1 MEQKD
6 TQSINPSGEKEAQNA
21 SEAGAAEA
29 VEVQNA
35 SGPDAVDAIETQDA
49 SGVNTAEAVEAQNI
63 SGADTAKAQDAS
75 EAGTAEVQS
84 ISGADAAETQNAS
97 EVGAAE
103 MQSISGADAAETM
116 NAPATGAEGS
126 EAGSGVSVTEPEKT
140 PDTDVRLAGSNREG
154 VKGSPSVGAVEL
166 PSLELLEAELKKEQY
181 KRSYRRVLKS
191 TAFSLM
197 VVAAVAVLIAVLL
210 LPVLQISGTSMTDT
224 LQNEDIVVAVN
235 SSKFKTGDVVAFYYN
250 NNILIKRVIA
260 SSGDWVDIDEDGNVY
275 VNEVKLDEPYVKEL
289 ALGECDIDLPYQ
301 VPDKK
306 CFVMGD
312 HRATSIDSRSTAVG
326 CVSDDAVVGKILFR
340 VWPLSEIGF
349 VK

>member
-6 TQSINPSGEKEAQNA
+6 TQNINPSGQTEEQDAPAAGAIEPIEAQSA
-21 SEAGAAEA
+21 
-29 VEVQNA
+29 
-35 SGPDAVDAIETQDA
+35 P
-49 SGVNTAEAVEAQNI
+49 
-63 SGADTAKAQDAS
+63 GADTA
-75 EAGTAEVQS
+75 ET
-84 ISGADAAETQNAS
+84 AETQNAPAAGIAEAAAQS
-97 EVGAAE
+97 APAAGVAEAAGEQKPPAAE
-103 MQSISGADAAETM
+103 AAGGQDTL
-116 NAPATGAEGS
+116 
-126 EAGSGVSVTEPEKT
+126 VT
-140 PDTDVRLAGSNREG
+140 S
-154 VKGSPSVGAVEL
+154 SVEL

>member
-6 TQSINPSGEKEAQNA
+6 TQNINPSGQTEEQDAPAASAIEPIEAQSA
-21 SEAGAAEA
+21 PGA
-29 VEVQNA
+29 
-35 SGPDAVDAIETQDA
+35 ET
-49 SGVNTAEAVEAQNI
+49 
-63 SGADTAKAQDAS
+63 
-75 EAGTAEVQS
+75 
-84 ISGADAAETQNAS
+84 AETQNAP
-97 EVGAAE
+97 AAGIAE
-103 MQSISGADAAETM
+103 AAAQNAPAADVAEAAGEQKPPAAET
-116 NAPATGAEGS
+116 
-126 EAGSGVSVTEPEKT
+126 AGGQDTLVT
-140 PDTDVRLAGSNREG
+140 S
-154 VKGSPSVGAVEL
+154 SVEL